1 MKQNGK
7 AGSIRT
13 EGEIT
18 CPNCSGMIPVGIMN
32 LFAGGVKCPRCGLSL
47 TVDKKES
54 ARALEA
60 ARMLLDAAER
70 LEKESV
76 FRK

>member
-1 MKQNGK
+1 
-7 AGSIRT
+7 
-13 EGEIT
+13 
-18 CPNCSGMIPVGIMN
+18 MN
-32 LFAGGVKCPRCGLSL
+32 LFAGVVKCPHCGLSL

-54 ARALEA
+54 AQALEA